1 MKKNVKLLMS
11 IITLTLTLITFMSS
25 IYGWYVTNKE
35 AEATGLKVNTYD
47 PQLDYI
53 LESYNEDNE
62 TYSEE
67 NTMSFSNIAPNDVF
81 YFRFKITPRENDLDV
96 STLKFSMSFT
106 DYTSSLA
113 ESTLVYNSSKKIIT
127 YDRVKLYSVVTDE
140 TNGENTVS
148 FGGKTLYKIDNNE
161 ITLKD
166 YKIENTFKA
175 YANQKPTDENLG
187 TGVLLNG
194 IVNTYNGDTNYI
206 EKDNNNTNIYYFY
219 FALEFNET
227 LTLVTDNNIESSN
240 AYEFQKLEISE
251 ITIKRVI

>member
-11 IITLTLTLITFMSS
+11 IITLTLTLITFISS

-47 PQLDYI
+47 PQLDYV
-53 LESYNEDNE
+53 LESYSEE
-62 TYSEE
+62 TKTYSEE
-67 NTMSFSNIAPNDVF
+67 NAMSFSNIAPGDVF

-96 STLKFSMSFT
+96 SALKFNMSFT

-113 ESTLVYNSSKKIIT
+113 ESTLVYNSTKKIIT
-127 YDRVKLYSVVTDE
+127 YDSVKLYSVVTDE
-140 TNGENTVS
+140 TKGENTVS
-148 FGGKTLYKIDNNE
+148 FGGKTLYKIDNNV
-161 ITLKD
+161 ISLKD

-175 YANQKPTDENLG
+175 YANQKPSDESLG

-206 EKDNNNTNIYYFY
+206 EKDNGKYYFY

-227 LTLVTDNNIESSN
+227 LTLVTDNEIESSN